1 MRLWCC
7 SHHRTE
13 LQHYQTLQSSP
24 APNWSDFV
32 ATSTLI
38 PASRCARR
46 SLLTGSLRADQSIV
60 LHRQDRRDLA
70 VPGLPP
76 SIWCRL
82 HIGDADEF
90 VWSPGTIVIGE
101 QPRHAD
107 PSPALPRGE
116 AEQRPDRD
124 GTDKPLREFL
134 FVDDLADTA
143 CSCWS
148 ITPTSSTST
157 SAAASRRRSP
167 NSPSSSP
174 RFWAIGAGSPS
185 IRASLSI
192 APGSPAGDS
201 SLRAGLD
208 WMQ

>member
-1 MRLWCC
+1 MRD
-7 SHHRTE
+7 E
-13 LQHYQTLQSSP
+13 E
-24 APNWSDFV
+24 
-32 ATSTLI
+32 
-38 PASRCARR
+38 
-46 SLLTGSLRADQSIV
+46 LLTGSLRADQSIV

-134 FVDDLADTA
+134 FVDDLADTCLFVLEHYSDEQHVNIGSGQQA
-143 CSCWS
+143 
-148 ITPTSSTST
+148 TL
-157 SAAASRRRSP
+157 AEFAKLVAEVLGYRGGLAFD
-167 NSPSSSP
+167 P
-174 RFWAIGAGSPS
+174 RKLI
-185 IRASLSI
+185 
-192 APGSPAGDS
+192 DS
-201 SLRAGLD
+201 SRLAGRG
-208 WMQ
+208 